1 VLFLC
6 ELCLFQLFNDTIYFL
21 QTCFSFVFTRA
32 ECSNVEKKWRE
43 LLRASKSYRT
53 LLTADENSDR
63 TKAGAV
69 KRFVSE
75 VDIKLAPID
84 VVLVAETLMPFV
96 KMVAGRILSVD
107 LSSKIPPS
115 SQQHQQHQHHHQPVL
130 GMSVNNNTLPLLYL
144 KGKTVRVFV
153 VSGKNVDEENFIH
166 SSVLSPDTFLFNC
179 DSIAITPQVQFL
191 SGYVG

>member
-1 VLFLC
+1 
-6 ELCLFQLFNDTIYFL
+6 
-21 QTCFSFVFTRA
+21 
-32 ECSNVEKKWRE
+32 

-75 VDIKLAPID
+75 VDIKLAPVD

-153 VSGKNVDEENFIH
+153 VSGKNVDEENFIN

-179 DSIAITPQVQFL
+179 DSIAITPQVKL
-191 SGYVG
+191 L